1 VKAGE
6 VRKGVTKLTS
16 LKPRGADQ
24 LYAVECPFCH
34 VQVGWT
40 KVSRKPDNTQ
50 LGKRLEGLIPKQ
62 LNASPALFADIVG
75 CTKGQKEYLAAV
87 GHAH

>member
-1 VKAGE
+1 MKAGE
-6 VRKGVTKLTS
+6 IRRGLKKLPARR
-16 LKPRGADQ
+16 PRGGDE
-24 LYAVECPFCH
+24 LFAVDCPHCNR
-34 VQVGWT
+34 QVGWT

-62 LNASPALFADIVG
+62 LNITPGLFSDIVG
-75 CTKGQKEYLAAV
+75 CTKGQAEYLAAV